1 MSPTLSDDL
10 LVRDLHER
18 ADRLLPAMS
27 LEPAAVL
34 LASRRHRRRQT
45 AVRSAA
51 GVLAVGAFVV
61 GAVQIWA
68 DEPIATP
75 PAGAQQEPR
84 PMGNGQTVEL
94 APGVIAANRP
104 VETTLDDGTA
114 ALDLGLTAGAID
126 AGGAWV
132 QDLPLLLTTADAAM
146 LGEMNALLSNADR
159 PVHLDLGVSLL
170 RLGEATPHYL
180 RLAWPRDDT
189 RATYGGRAYPI
200 QTDDLLAGEDA
211 YLYAGAVPSWL
222 SHPRVI
228 VYSNGGVARAD
239 GTTVH
244 FLEIP
249 TYSAPTDDARLLY
262 TLKVPVDPES
272 PAGDEP
278 VDVVFFVG
286 SDRTVEGGTACP
298 GISLDRCAE
307 SFPALLTVID
317 GPQDDGTDDSTPSI
331 QVAENVR
338 VIETDMGPA
347 VDLLVTVEDPQL
359 VDPNQVLTYILS
371 VTTVG
376 EMAPEDAVLTPEERE
391 GPAVLLST
399 LAADGTTLNGSG
411 GDLATHRATSDGSP
425 MYMSGLSDHD
435 VYVLGM
441 LPPGSGAALELVVEH
456 AAGAERTPVPAFRV
470 PGLPDDFFFVALH
483 HDEVT
488 FADWPTIYVELTA
501 GDGATRRWTL
511 GGVELFEAAP
521 ESKDIPADQ
530 G

>member
-18 ADRLLPAMS
+18 ADRVLPAMA
-27 LEPAAVL
+27 LDPADVL
-34 LASRRHRRRQT
+34 LASRHHRRRQT

-51 GVLAVGAFVV
+51 GMLAVGAFVL
-61 GAVQIWA
+61 GAAQIWA
-68 DEPIATP
+68 DEPATTP
-75 PAGAQQEPR
+75 PAGVQQEPR
-84 PMGNGQTVEL
+84 PMGDGQTVEL

-132 QDLPLLLTTADAAM
+132 QDLPLLLTTADDAM
-146 LGEMNALLSNADR
+146 LGEMNAFPSNADR

-170 RLGEATPHYL
+170 RLGEAAPQYL
-180 RLAWPRDDT
+180 SLGWPRDDT

-200 QTDDLLAGEDA
+200 QTDDQLAGEDA

-222 SHPRVI
+222 PDPRVF
-228 VYSNGGVARAD
+228 VYSSGGFAQAD

-249 TYSAPTDDARLLY
+249 TYSASTDDARLLY
-262 TLKVPVDPES
+262 TLKVPVDPAS
-272 PAGDEP
+272 PAGDGP
-278 VDVVFFVG
+278 VDVVLYVG

-298 GISLDRCAE
+298 AISLDRCAE
-307 SFPALLTVID
+307 SFPDLLTVID

-331 QVAENVR
+331 QVAQNVR
-338 VIETDMGPA
+338 VIETDTGPA
-347 VDLLVTVEDPQL
+347 TDLGVTVEDPRL
-359 VDPNQVLTYILS
+359 GDPDQTLTYILS

-376 EMAPEDAVLTPEERE
+376 EMAPVDAVLTPEERA
-391 GPAVLLST
+391 GPAVLLGT
-399 LAADGTTLNGSG
+399 LAGDGATLWGSYSDVVG
-411 GDLATHRATSDGSP
+411 HRAVSDGSP
-425 MYMSGLSDHD
+425 MYHSVSFDHD
-435 VYVLGM
+435 AYVLGR
-441 LPPGSGAALELVVEH
+441 LSPGSGATLELVVEH
-456 AAGAERTPVPAFRV
+456 TAGAERTLIPAFRL

-488 FADWPTIYVELTA
+488 VADWPTIYLELTA
-501 GDGATRRWTL
+501 RDGAIRRWNL
-511 GGVELFEAAP
+511 AGIELSEDVP
-521 ESKDIPADQ
+521 KSTDVPADE

>member
-1 MSPTLSDDL
+1 MSPLLSDDV
-10 LVRDLHER
+10 LVRNLHER
-18 ADRLLPAMS
+18 ADRVLPPMS
-27 LEPAAVL
+27 LDPADILVAGK
-34 LASRRHRRRQT
+34 RRRNRQT
-45 AVRSAA
+45 TLRSVVGVLAA
-51 GVLAVGAFVV
+51 GVVGL

-68 DEPIATP
+68 DEPITTP
-75 PAGAQQEPR
+75 PAGVQQEPR

-331 QVAENVR
+331 QVAENVQE
-338 VIETDMGPA
+338 IETDEGTA
-347 VDLLVTVEDPQL
+347 VDLSIPVPTVWDPLDQGVTYALRAGVF
-359 VDPNQVLTYILS
+359 VDEEPTTADVAGLW
-371 VTTVG
+371 VTSL
-376 EMAPEDAVLTPEERE
+376 AP
-391 GPAVLLST
+391 
-399 LAADGTTLNGSG
+399 DGTTSMIGGGSVAEA
-411 GDLATHRATSDGSP
+411 LAPGNRNPIWSS
-425 MYMSGLSDHD
+425 MLSDHD
-435 VYVLGM
+435 AYLIGIR
-441 LPPGSGAALELVVEH
+441 PPALEGATFDVVSERDDGT
-456 AAGAERTPVPAFRV
+456 GAVSIPTFRV
-470 PGLPDDFFFVALH
+470 PGLDADVWFVALR
-483 HDEVT
+483 DPDVDIR
-488 FADWPTIYVELTA
+488 DWPPTSIRVTYPDGKTA
-501 GDGATRRWTL
+501 SWSLGAL
-511 GGVELFEAAP
+511 AQANP
-521 ESKDIPADQ
+521 
-530 G
+530 